1 MTLGSSL
8 FTNTDFLTKV
18 QLIFSILLFILH
30 SMLHSIDLIKS
41 LKAKGLPS
49 AEAEFG
55 LSKDL
60 RHGMSDEFIEKYITV
75 ANKQS
80 LGR

>member
-8 FTNTDFLTKV
+8 FTKTDFLTKV
-18 QLIFSILLFILH
+18 QLIFSILLFI
-30 SMLHSIDLIKS
+30 LHSIDLIKS

-60 RHGMSDEFIEKYITV
+60 RHGMSDGFIEKYITV

>member
-1 MTLGSSL
+1 
-8 FTNTDFLTKV
+8 
-18 QLIFSILLFILH
+18 
-30 SMLHSIDLIKS
+30 MLHSIDLIKS

-60 RHGMSDEFIEKYITV
+60 RHGMSDGFIEKYITV

-80 LGR
+80 LGRWYLQSECYAASSKIGAKVVWAISQEG